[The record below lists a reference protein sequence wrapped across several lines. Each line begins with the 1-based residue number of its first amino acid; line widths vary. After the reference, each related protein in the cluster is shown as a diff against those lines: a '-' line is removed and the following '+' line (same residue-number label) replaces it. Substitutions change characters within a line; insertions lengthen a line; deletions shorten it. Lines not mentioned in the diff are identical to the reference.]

1 MELPYRILQKGD
13 KFYPQIFNNNFGS
26 ERTGPKSFPKEEM
39 ARKYMQKQAR
49 YRLKL
54 SWEHRQ
60 KYATDRTEYDQYEQ
74 QWLND
79 IDKAPLIVE
88 EVAPEPVKERV
99 IHTASVMKYIVIRSE
114 DVRGNLHELPVMFP
128 YVLIHR
134 EMKECVWRALMESD
148 HRFIEC
154 IGAGFC
160 TIQNN
165 RIKCY
170 GESESL
176 GVKSRGKTDEQAFD
190 RCERSETSTL
200 VNRK

>member
-13 KFYPQIFNNNFGS
+13 KFYPQIFKNNFGS
-26 ERTGPKSFPKEEM
+26 ERSGPKSFPNEET
-39 ARKYMQKQAR
+39 ARKFMAKQAR

-60 KYATDRTEYDQYEQ
+60 KYATDRTEYDKYEQ
-74 QWLND
+74 EWLNN
-79 IDKAPLIVE
+79 IDKAPLVVE
-88 EVAPEPVKERV
+88 EPEPVVVKERV

-114 DVRGNLHELPVMFP
+114 DQRGHLHELPIMFP
-128 YVLIHR
+128 YVLIHK
-134 EMKECVWRALMESD
+134 EMKECTWRALMESD

-176 GVKSRGKTDEQAFD
+176 GIKSRGKIDEQAFD